1 MVGFIDPVGTSFQ
14 SASADRSE
22 LTTSSMARKTR
33 ISLRTFFFMDY
44 RRNKANQFVIALNS
58 AQMSHRSAV
67 HDLKT
72 LVLSFHS
79 LQTVETV
86 EEERVRSLLIE
97 VSNDLRLP
105 FFEWSVTEG
114 LRRLRGAT
122 MDMTQ
127 DALQALRAI
136 EKYDFD
142 AVYLFKDLAPH
153 LSNANIAR
161 ALRDLAHKLTST
173 RSAIVLTG
181 QPIELPPDI
190 DALAVRFELDLPDE
204 DELREVIRTVID
216 SISARQPV
224 RVELTREDALRMVR
238 ALSGLTLNQARQ
250 VIAQAVVDDGCLSA
264 NDIQTIIRR
273 KGELLEHAGVLE
285 FFPVDGNRFELG
297 GFDRLKGWLE
307 SAKVGFTP
315 AARELNLEAPKG
327 LLIVGV
333 QGCGKSLAA
342 KFIARQWQLPLL
354 KLDAGRLYDKYIGE
368 SEKNFRKATALAEA
382 MAPVVLWIDE
392 IEKVFAQGGT
402 GEADAGLSQRLFGSF
417 LTWLQEKNAAVF
429 VVGAANDLFNVPPE
443 LLRKGRFDEIFFVD
457 LPTAEE
463 RANIFRI
470 HLALRKQ
477 NPDGFDLKAL
487 AAATEGFSGAEIEQA
502 VISALY
508 RSLQQRQPLMA
519 DSIIEAVQ
527 STVPLSVARR
537 EDIEGIRAMARG
549 RFTPVS

>member
-1 MVGFIDPVGTSFQ
+1 
-14 SASADRSE
+14 
-22 LTTSSMARKTR
+22 
-33 ISLRTFFFMDY
+33 
-44 RRNKANQFVIALNS
+44 
-58 AQMSHRSAV
+58 MSHRSSV
-67 HDLKT
+67 HDLKS

-79 LQTVETV
+79 LIAIETV
-86 EEERVRSLLIE
+86 EEERVRSLLME
-97 VSNDLRLP
+97 VAADLRQP
-105 FFEWSVTEG
+105 FYEWSVTEG
-114 LRRLRGAT
+114 LQRLRGVT
-122 MDMTQ
+122 VDGTQ
-127 DALQALRAI
+127 DALTALRHI
-136 EKYDFD
+136 DRID
-142 AVYLFKDLAPH
+142 GDSVYLLKDLAPH
-153 LSNANIAR
+153 LSNANAAR
-161 ALRDLAHKLTST
+161 ALRDLTHKLTAT
-173 RSAIVLTG
+173 RSALVLTG
-181 QPIELPPDI
+181 DPIELPRDI
-190 DALAVRFELDLPDE
+190 EGMAVRFTLELPDE
-204 DELREVIRTVID
+204 NELRDLVRTVVD
-216 SISARQPV
+216 ALSARQQV
-224 RVELTREDALRMVR
+224 RVDLSRDDAQRLVG

-250 VIAQAVVDDGCLSA
+250 VIAQAIVEDGRLSA
-264 NDIQTIIRR
+264 DVIQTVIRC
-273 KGELLEHAGVLE
+273 KGELIERGGVLE
-285 FFPVDGNRFELG
+285 FFPVEENKFQLG
-297 GFDRLKGWLE
+297 GFARLKAWLDR
-307 SAKVGFTP
+307 ARVGFSP
-315 AARELNLEAPKG
+315 QARALNLEAPKG

-368 SEKNFRKATALAEA
+368 SEKNFRKATDLAEA

-457 LPTAEE
+457 LPTVEE

-508 RSLQQRQPLMA
+508 RSLQQKQPLTVDA
-519 DSIIEAVQ
+519 IIEAVQ
-527 STVPLSVARR
+527 STVPLSVTRR
-537 EDIEGIRAMARG
+537 EDIERIRAMARG